1 MENESGSGLTGR
13 PLRIMVVDD
22 DPVVHLIMRRTASKL
37 PFNIELVEVLQP
49 VLGIERYRDFQPDV
63 LLVDINMPQ
72 MTGWQFLENLG
83 ATDETCRVYVFSS
96 SIDPL
101 DREKA
106 KTFANVADYV
116 IKPLSKEG
124 LARLCGMDGIS

>member
-1 MENESGSGLTGR
+1 MANATGSSLTKR

-37 PFNIELVEVLQP
+37 PVSIELVEILQP

-72 MTGWQFLENLG
+72 MSGWQFLETLG

-106 KTFANVADYV
+106 KSFTNVADYV
-116 IKPLSKEG
+116 TKPLSREG